1 MYDTAV
7 AQYHSQPLKL
17 SNAIGKI
24 IGAKLSTDFRPI
36 IFTSQLSGFAIIIGQ
51 GKLQLLLIVSP
62 TRFAVESFI
71 RRKECNMAYHCGHFT
86 MGNYLWTFTCGYFTL
101 LHVVL
106 FVHFTLFHVVPF
118 DQSLT
123 AFRLLCQLTHQLASS
138 LT

>member
-86 MGNYLWTFTCGYFTL
+86 MDNYLWTLPVDILSYFML
-101 LHVVL
+101 SYL
-106 FVHFTLFHVVPF
+106 FILPCFML
-118 DQSLT
+118 
-123 AFRLLCQLTHQLASS
+123 FRLIS
-138 LT
+138 L